1 MADLAGSAAC
11 SPSPASPA
19 GEFFATLRAAGAI
32 VAATLSFPDHHPF
45 TEADLR
51 RVADAARRHNATPVT
66 TPKDA
71 VRLPAAWRERVRV
84 VGVSLDWDD
93 PPALDRLLAAAR

>member
-1 MADLAGSAAC
+1 MCWTS
-11 SPSPASPA
+11 
-19 GEFFATLRAAGAI
+19 
-32 VAATLSFPDHHPF
+32 
-45 TEADLR
+45 
-51 RVADAARRHNATPVT
+51 ARRTTRLPVT